1 MRKHD
6 ARHSRLL
13 MCVADSQKP
22 MQSTSRL
29 PPPPGVLGAVSL
41 GLDEPG
47 ERARVLTVDPP
58 VANCVGSCGESG
70 AMSGSSCLGGRLSEG
85 PVDGVSGVNGRGP
98 LKPTPTLVVLSRH
111 WICLKCCC
119 RCHSVAPILRWAATW
134 VQRPTSE
141 WWPIGRTLIRH
152 DPHHPV
158 RKRLQYT
165 RKAQAREL

>member
-1 MRKHD
+1 
-6 ARHSRLL
+6 
-13 MCVADSQKP
+13 

-98 LKPTPTLVVLSRH
+98 LKLTPALVVLEPPLDLPDVLLPLPLG
-111 WICLKCCC
+111 C
-119 RCHSVAPILRWAATW
+119 P
-134 VQRPTSE
+134 
-141 WWPIGRTLIRH
+141 
-152 DPHHPV
+152 DPEVGGDLGPE
-158 RKRLQYT
+158 T
-165 RKAQAREL
+165 DI

>member
-1 MRKHD
+1 
-6 ARHSRLL
+6 
-13 MCVADSQKP
+13 

-47 ERARVLTVDPP
+47 DRARVLTVDPP

-98 LKPTPTLVVLSRH
+98 LKLTPALLELELDLVEELP
-111 WICLKCCC
+111 LPLLLL
-119 RCHSVAPILRWAATW
+119 A
-134 VQRPTSE
+134 
-141 WWPIGRTLIRH
+141 WPDPEVGADFGAEPCTCIGV
-152 DPHHPV
+152 D
-158 RKRLQYT
+158 
-165 RKAQAREL
+165 